1 MFKLKKYYCNKQIF
15 ILFIINIIFADR
27 GDLIS
32 ADILATR
39 NVSNTQA
46 YIDNELSQIVSDMF
60 SIDPAQYG
68 YWLYKITYETIDIYG
83 NPHIA
88 SGTIAYPRVDWP
100 NMPNQAFPILS
111 YQHGTVV
118 EKSSVTSEQGEWILP
133 AILTGR

>member
-68 YWLYKITYETIDIYG
+68 YWL
-83 NPHIA
+83 
-88 SGTIAYPRVDWP
+88 
-100 NMPNQAFPILS
+100 
-111 YQHGTVV
+111 
-118 EKSSVTSEQGEWILP
+118 
-133 AILTGR
+133 